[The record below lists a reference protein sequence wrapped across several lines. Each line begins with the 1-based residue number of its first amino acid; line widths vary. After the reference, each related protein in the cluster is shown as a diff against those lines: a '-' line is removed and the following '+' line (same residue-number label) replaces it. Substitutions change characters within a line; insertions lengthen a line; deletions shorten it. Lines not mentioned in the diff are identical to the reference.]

1 MTYEDYQENLLPTLP
16 HQPGV
21 YRFMDDEDTILYV
34 GKAKNLRNRVANY
47 FTGGRNLSYKTRVL
61 VRSAKKVE
69 FTIVET
75 EADALLLENTL
86 IKRFQPRYNVMLK
99 DDKSYSYICIKNER
113 FPRVFITRR
122 VIRDGSQYFGP
133 YTSKARLK
141 VILELIKQ
149 LFPLRTC
156 SYQLSE
162 ENIEKGKFKVCLE
175 YHIKNCMG
183 PCEGL
188 EQEEDYNEKIE
199 QIKNT
204 LKGNFASVKRH
215 FQDLMVKYSENL
227 EFENAQ
233 NIKDKLSAFEDY
245 QGKSTVVN
253 PNIKDVDVFSIAMDD
268 KSAYVNYLKVV
279 NGAIINTYTQELV
292 KNLDG
297 EPEDLLAFAIP
308 NLREK
313 FNSIADEILVPME
326 IEFPTDEFKVTVP
339 KIGDKKKLVDLSEK
353 NVKYHLLQR
362 QKDKAS
368 QTKKQTSS
376 ERILRTL
383 QQDLNMD
390 VLPLHVE
397 CFDNSNFQGS
407 YPVSSCV
414 VFKNAKPSKKDYR
427 HYNVKTVV
435 GPNDFATMEEVV
447 RRRYTRLVNE
457 NEPLPQLVIID
468 GGKGQLGAAA
478 KILEEIG
485 ILDKV
490 TLIGIA
496 KRLEEIFFPGDP
508 VPIYINKKSE
518 SLKLI
523 QQARNEAH
531 RFAITFHRDQ
541 RSRGLTKTGLTEI
554 KGVGSK
560 TAEKLLQHFGSIKK
574 IRQAPKEE
582 LEKVAG
588 KSSAS
593 KILAYFEEESADDPA
608 SEPK

>member
-21 YRFMDDEDTILYV
+21 YRFLDDEDTILYV

-133 YTSKARLK
+133 YTSKSRLK
-141 VILELIKQ
+141 IILELIKQ

-156 SYQLSE
+156 SFQLSE
-162 ENIEKGKFKVCLE
+162 DNIEKGKFKVCLE

-188 EQEEDYNEKIE
+188 EKEEDYNEKIE

-233 NIKDKLSAFEDY
+233 NIKEKLTAFEDY

-253 PNIKDVDVFSIAMDD
+253 PNIKDVDVFSIAMDE

-279 NGAIINTYTQELV
+279 NGAIINTYTRG
-292 KNLDG
+292 G
-297 EPEDLLAFAIP
+297 EKPGWRTRRFACFRHS
-308 NLREK
+308 NLRE
-313 FNSIADEILVPME
+313 NSIA
-326 IEFPTDEFKVTVP
+326 
-339 KIGDKKKLVDLSEK
+339 
-353 NVKYHLLQR
+353 
-362 QKDKAS
+362 
-368 QTKKQTSS
+368 
-376 ERILRTL
+376 
-383 QQDLNMD
+383 
-390 VLPLHVE
+390 
-397 CFDNSNFQGS
+397 
-407 YPVSSCV
+407 
-414 VFKNAKPSKKDYR
+414 
-427 HYNVKTVV
+427 
-435 GPNDFATMEEVV
+435 
-447 RRRYTRLVNE
+447 
-457 NEPLPQLVIID
+457 
-468 GGKGQLGAAA
+468 
-478 KILEEIG
+478 
-485 ILDKV
+485 
-490 TLIGIA
+490 
-496 KRLEEIFFPGDP
+496 
-508 VPIYINKKSE
+508 
-518 SLKLI
+518 
-523 QQARNEAH
+523 
-531 RFAITFHRDQ
+531 
-541 RSRGLTKTGLTEI
+541 
-554 KGVGSK
+554 
-560 TAEKLLQHFGSIKK
+560 
-574 IRQAPKEE
+574 
-582 LEKVAG
+582 
-588 KSSAS
+588 
-593 KILAYFEEESADDPA
+593 
-608 SEPK
+608 